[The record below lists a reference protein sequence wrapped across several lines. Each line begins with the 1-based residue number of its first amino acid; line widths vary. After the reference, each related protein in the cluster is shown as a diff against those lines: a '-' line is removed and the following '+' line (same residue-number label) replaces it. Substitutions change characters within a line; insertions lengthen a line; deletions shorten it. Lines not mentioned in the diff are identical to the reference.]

1 LTPTLSLTLR
11 LPLSL
16 SLTRRRTARS
26 PCAARPSAQTTSR
39 RARRSPSSSRA
50 PRAARTA
57 LSCSRP
63 SACAPATRG
72 PPPSRT
78 WTAASTAPRSRSIPS
93 IPCSDQRT
101 IPTSQPLRRRTR
113 KRGSV
118 YRVAVHC
125 RRSVPV
131 ALLFRIRY
139 SAHACAGGAERMLE
153 SVVFIVKPC
162 SDFIRVLAAAPV
174 AAGSWHTC
182 CLPRH
187 PRGTCTPGPWSARA
201 PAGRRRAAIAPKPVI
216 SMCLNF
222 VKILIH
228 FLTTDTWRY

>member
-1 LTPTLSLTLR
+1 MR

-125 RRSVPV
+125 RRVAYPV
-131 ALLFRIRY
+131 ALLFR

-162 SDFIRVLAAAPV
+162 SEFIRVLAAV
-174 AAGSWHTC
+174 AAGSWLVELCYHTAC
-182 CLPRH
+182 
-187 PRGTCTPGPWSARA
+187 GP
-201 PAGRRRAAIAPKPVI
+201 
-216 SMCLNF
+216 
-222 VKILIH
+222 
-228 FLTTDTWRY
+228 